1 LDAQSSNGTVVV
13 ESAEFV
19 SITSTIRDEGIR
31 GNALGQHFRIPD
43 SLSVSVSES
52 FEPVVSMSYPHR
64 LGLSH
69 GVPVDPVKYVL
80 EVGPAMLRAGRRT
93 TRPTSE
99 WAEAVEEMGRPEE
112 AREEQLVL
120 WWADEE
126 PMGPER
132 RIVEWSLASRRNMVR
147 TFACLDW
154 GPFAVAGVV
163 AEMVTLTYPGD
174 WRASAPDG
182 RTVKR
187 HLERF
192 RSRWERKW
200 GPLVGV
206 WKMEFQQ
213 RGAPHLHLYVARPV
227 SGRDADFRRW
237 VSEAWFE
244 VVGSGDIR
252 HLRAGTGV
260 DRQFCARA
268 VDVRRLCTYFSKHN
282 SKYAGKSEQNEV
294 PAGFYDVG
302 RFWGVW
308 GMEKAVERVELTRRD
323 YHQVVRIL
331 RQLQRAARPGRRR
344 LRAMGGEA
352 GLWTLT
358 GSGPR
363 VAVQL
368 ARWLRDAELERRPGQ
383 LERTGEVL

>member
-1 LDAQSSNGTVVV
+1 MDAQSSNGTDVV
-13 ESAEFV
+13 ESAEVV
-19 SITSTIRDEGIR
+19 SITSTIRDEGITE
-31 GNALGQHFRIPD
+31 NALGRHLVIPER
-43 SLSVSVSES
+43 LSVSVAES

-69 GVPVDPVKYVL
+69 GVPVDPVKYLL

-93 TRPTSE
+93 TRPASE
-99 WAEAVEEMGRPEE
+99 WADEAEVAEEPDD
-112 AREEQLVL
+112 REEQLVL

-126 PMGPER
+126 PLGPER

-154 GPFAVAGVV
+154 SPFAAAGVV

-174 WRASAPDG
+174 WRGSAPDG

-187 HLERF
+187 HLEQF
-192 RSRWERKW
+192 RKRWERKW

-206 WKMEFQQ
+206 WKLEFQQ

-282 SKYAGKSEQNEV
+282 SKYSGKSEQNEV

-308 GMEKAVERVELTRRD
+308 GMEKAVERVELTRGD
-323 YHQVVRIL
+323 YHQVVRVL
-331 RQLQRAARPGRRR
+331 RRLQRAARPGRRR
-344 LRAMGGEA
+344 LRSMGGEA
-352 GLWTLT
+352 GLWTLCAA
-358 GSGPR
+358 GPR

-368 ARWLRDAELERRPGQ
+368 ARWLRPLESAGAVP
-383 LERTGEVL
+383 